1 MATSGAAG
9 CVVNPALPNGER
21 EFPDQVTKIY
31 FDRPTM
37 TSEKAASRAVA
48 VNEKVGKMGFERLVF
63 PYKNKLKMENIPT
76 KTNSDCMLGA
86 RVAGR
91 TIGVTRSPNLGID
104 FYQLF
109 DIFTNS
115 QSPGQEEATATMDRV
130 RTLPFETI
138 MKGIGEMLKA
148 LVILNTNKKIH
159 KDVRLE
165 NMMFN
170 PTTGIIKL
178 IDFDEMIDMD
188 REMIDDWKIPS
199 RLMTAFPPEMALWNS
214 KDSNAFDV
222 SVNKKIDYL
231 LDPKTSF
238 TKCTKKAEKLEI
250 IDLFTL
256 RLTTWK
262 RQLGVLTDMY
272 KTQNTRKS
280 IAYLF
285 ELSKNTPGPLAEYL
299 LTEMGKSMD
308 KMTEEKILD
317 INERRFRMKNK
328 SADTVDS
335 YCMSYCLMVFLGMY
349 LDDAK
354 WAAHGATLD
363 KLFKNVLIPLYKFNV
378 YYDKD
383 APLKERLLSR
393 VGIMNVLDDCSELF
407 PDSFPRAVGRSS
419 TSSRGKSTEPS
430 SSAAVGRS
438 RAPSRGESSAAGRSR
453 TPSRVESTASRAVG
467 RSRTPSRG
475 IASRLETSSHSKR
488 GNDAAGRGTSRAK
501 RDDEGRNHRG
511 GGTRKKMNS
520 LRRTKRVRRRA

>member
-1 MATSGAAG
+1 
-9 CVVNPALPNGER
+9 
-21 EFPDQVTKIY
+21 
-31 FDRPTM
+31 
-37 TSEKAASRAVA
+37 
-48 VNEKVGKMGFERLVF
+48 
-63 PYKNKLKMENIPT
+63 
-76 KTNSDCMLGA
+76 
-86 RVAGR
+86 
-91 TIGVTRSPNLGID
+91 
-104 FYQLF
+104 
-109 DIFTNS
+109 
-115 QSPGQEEATATMDRV
+115 
-130 RTLPFETI
+130 
-138 MKGIGEMLKA
+138 
-148 LVILNTNKKIH
+148 
-159 KDVRLE
+159 
-165 NMMFN
+165 
-170 PTTGIIKL
+170 
-178 IDFDEMIDMD
+178 
-188 REMIDDWKIPS
+188 MIDDWKIPS

-308 KMTEEKILD
+308 TLTEEKILD
-317 INERRFRMKNK
+317 INERRFRMKYT

-335 YCMSYCLMVFLGMY
+335 YCMSYCLMVFLGIY
-349 LDDAK
+349 LDDKK

-363 KLFKNVLIPLYKFNV
+363 TLFKNVLIPLYKFNV

-393 VGIMNVLDDCSELF
+393 AGIMNVLDDCSELF

-419 TSSRGKSTEPS
+419 TPSRGI
-430 SSAAVGRS
+430 SSAGRS
-438 RAPSRGESSAAGRSR
+438 RAPSRVESAAPSSSA
-453 TPSRVESTASRAVG
+453 ASRAVG

-488 GNDAAGRGTSRAK
+488 GNDAARSVRDSRSE
-501 RDDEGRNHRG
+501 RDDSGRKHRG

>member
-1 MATSGAAG
+1 
-9 CVVNPALPNGER
+9 
-21 EFPDQVTKIY
+21 VTH
-31 FDRPTM
+31 
-37 TSEKAASRAVA
+37 
-48 VNEKVGKMGFERLVF
+48 
-63 PYKNKLKMENIPT
+63 
-76 KTNSDCMLGA
+76 
-86 RVAGR
+86 
-91 TIGVTRSPNLGID
+91 SPNLGID

-115 QSPGQEEATATMDRV
+115 QSPGQKKAKDKMERV
-130 RTLPFETI
+130 RAIPFETI
-138 MKGIGEMLKA
+138 MKGIGEMLRS

-199 RLMTAFPPEMALWNS
+199 RLMNAFPPEMALWNS
-214 KDSNAFDV
+214 KDSTAFEV

-238 TKCTKKAEKLEI
+238 TKCTKEDEKEI
-250 IDLFTL
+250 IELFTL
-256 RLTTWK
+256 RLTIWK
-262 RQLGVLTDMY
+262 RQLEVLTDMY

-285 ELSKNTPGPLAEYL
+285 KLHTNMPENLAEYL

-308 KMTEEKILD
+308 KLTDEKILD
-317 INERRFRMKNK
+317 VNERRFRMKNK
-328 SADTVDS
+328 SAGTVDS

-354 WAAHGATLD
+354 WADHGATLD
-363 KLFKNVLIPLYKFNV
+363 KLFKNILIPLYKINV

-393 VGIMNVLDDCSELF
+393 AGIMNVLDGCRELF
-407 PDSFPRAVGRSS
+407 PDSFP
-419 TSSRGKSTEPS
+419 
-430 SSAAVGRS
+430 
-438 RAPSRGESSAAGRSR
+438 SAAGRSGA
-453 TPSRVESTASRAVG
+453 PSSAM
-467 RSRTPSRG
+467 
-475 IASRLETSSHSKR
+475 
-488 GNDAAGRGTSRAK
+488 
-501 RDDEGRNHRG
+501 GRNL
-511 GGTRKKMNS
+511 S
-520 LRRTKRVRRRA
+520 LIHI